1 MSIAFS
7 ILLFL
12 HLIGAAL
19 VFGLW
24 VAHFK
29 KGIVVPGQFHA
40 ALLQVVTGF
49 ALYFIQMGNG
59 MQLNHMMIGIKM
71 VIALVITVAA
81 FMGQKKYKAARALGT
96 PEAGKN
102 IALAHTVGGLALVNI
117 AIAVFM
123 QYPQI

>member
-7 ILLFL
+7 ILIFL
-12 HLIGAAL
+12 HIIGAAL

-24 VAHFK
+24 VANFK
-29 KGIVVPGQFHA
+29 KGIVLPGQFHA

-49 ALYFIQMGNG
+49 ALYFMQMAEN